1 MQRDM
6 ISGDM
11 RFIGTK
17 KETLYQMS
25 KKSKQLFNA
34 YKFSKSG
41 PEIKEIKVDK
51 QGYSITLKAEIGAN
65 ATVSSKKFASV
76 LCSIPSKRVIGKTAT
91 LQYDDYKS
99 NVPNESA
106 VIGIVY
112 IQNGKYCYKTL
123 ISTEKQK
130 AINFSIPKEAMDVKI
145 RLFVIEGT
153 AESVLAGKYE
163 VTFEGV
169 MLSVGKTR
177 KKWEPY
183 KE

>member
-1 MQRDM
+1 MQKDM

-34 YKFSKSG
+34 YKVFKAE
-41 PEIKEIKVDK
+41 PEIKEIKIDK
-51 QGYSITLKAEIGAN
+51 QGYSITFKAEIEAN
-65 ATVSSKKFASV
+65 ATASSKKFVNA
-76 LCSIPSKRVIGKTAT
+76 LCSIPLKRVIGKTVT
-91 LQYDDYKS
+91 LQYDDYK
-99 NVPNESA
+99 NNEPNERA
-106 VIGIVY
+106 VIGVVY

-123 ISTEKQK
+123 KFTEKQK
-130 AINFSIPKEAMDVKI
+130 AITLSIPKEAMDVRI
-145 RLFVIEGT
+145 RLFVIEST
-153 AESVLAGKYE
+153 AGSVLAGKYE
-163 VTFEGV
+163 ATFEGV

>member
-25 KKSKQLFNA
+25 KKSKQLFNVYGSFRA
-34 YKFSKSG
+34 ESS
-41 PEIKEIKVDK
+41 IKEIKVDE
-51 QGYSITLKAEIGAN
+51 QGYSIAFKVEIEAN
-65 ATVSSKKFASV
+65 ATASSKIFTNVAY
-76 LCSIPSKRVIGKTAT
+76 LIPLKRVIGKTVT

-99 NVPNESA
+99 NVPNECA
-106 VIGIVY
+106 VVGIVY
-112 IQNGKYCYKTL
+112 MQNGKYCYRALT
-123 ISTEKQK
+123 STEKQK
-130 AINFSIPKEAMDVKI
+130 AITFSIPKEATGIYV
-145 RLFVIEGT
+145 RLFATES
-153 AESVLAGKYE
+153 ASESVLAGKYE
-163 VTFEGV
+163 VAFKGV

>member
-1 MQRDM
+1 MQKDM
-6 ISGDM
+6 ISSDM

-34 YKFSKSG
+34 YKSSKAELG
-41 PEIKEIKVDK
+41 IKEIKVDE

-65 ATVSSKKFASV
+65 ATVSSEIFTNV
-76 LCSIPSKRVIGKTAT
+76 VYLIPLKRVIGKTVT

-99 NVPNESA
+99 NVPNEYA
-106 VIGIVY
+106 VIGATY
-112 IQNGKYCYKTL
+112 IQNGKYYYKTL
-123 ISTEKQK
+123 VSTEKQK
-130 AINFSIPKEAMDVKI
+130 AITLSIPKEATEVNV
-145 RLFVIEGT
+145 RLFVTE
-153 AESVLAGKYE
+153 AVSKSVLAGKYE
-163 VTFEGV
+163 VTFKGV

>member
-1 MQRDM
+1 MQQLLV
-6 ISGDM
+6 
-11 RFIGTK
+11 K
-17 KETLYQMS
+17 K
-25 KKSKQLFNA
+25 FVNA
-34 YKFSKSG
+34 
-41 PEIKEIKVDK
+41 V
-51 QGYSITLKAEIGAN
+51 YSIPL
-65 ATVSSKKFASV
+65 
-76 LCSIPSKRVIGKTAT
+76 KRVIGKTVT

-106 VIGIVY
+106 VVGAAY
-112 IQNGKYCYKTL
+112 MQNGKYCYKTL

-130 AINFSIPKEAMDVKI
+130 AITLSIPKEATNVKV
-145 RLFVIEGT
+145 RLFVTENT

-163 VTFEGV
+163 ATFKGV

>member
-34 YKFSKSG
+34 YKSSETELG
-41 PEIKEIKVDK
+41 IKEKKVDK

-65 ATVSSKKFASV
+65 ATASSKTFV
-76 LCSIPSKRVIGKTAT
+76 NVVYSIPLKRVIGKTVT

-106 VIGIVY
+106 VVGAAY
-112 IQNGKYCYKTL
+112 MQNGKYRYKTL

-130 AINFSIPKEAMDVKI
+130 AITLSIPKEATNVKV
-145 RLFVIEGT
+145 RLFVTENT
-153 AESVLAGKYE
+153 AGSVLAGKYE
-163 VTFEGV
+163 ATFKGV

>member
-34 YKFSKSG
+34 YKSSETELG
-41 PEIKEIKVDK
+41 IKEKKVDK

-65 ATVSSKKFASV
+65 ATASSKKFV
-76 LCSIPSKRVIGKTAT
+76 NVVYSIPLKRVIGKTVT

-106 VIGIVY
+106 VVGAAY
-112 IQNGKYCYKTL
+112 MQNGKYRYKTL

-130 AINFSIPKEAMDVKI
+130 AITLSIPKEATNVKVRLLCNRKYSRKCISRKI
-145 RLFVIEGT
+145 RGDF
-153 AESVLAGKYE
+153 
-163 VTFEGV
+163 
-169 MLSVGKTR
+169 
-177 KKWEPY
+177 
-183 KE
+183 

>member
-34 YKFSKSG
+34 YKSFKAG
-41 PEIKEIKVDK
+41 PEIKEIKIDK
-51 QGYSITLKAEIGAN
+51 QGYSITLKVEIGAN
-65 ATVSSKKFASV
+65 ATASSKRFANV
-76 LCSIPSKRVIGKTAT
+76 LCLAPSKRVIGKTVT
-91 LQYDDYKS
+91 LQYDDYKN
-99 NVPNESA
+99 NVPNECA

-112 IQNGKYCYKTL
+112 IQNGKYCYETL
-123 ISTEKQK
+123 TSTKKQK
-130 AINFSIPKEAMDVKI
+130 AITFSIPKEATDVRI

-169 MLSVGKTR
+169 MLSVGKIR

>member
-34 YKFSKSG
+34 YKNFKAE
-41 PEIKEIKVDK
+41 PEIEEIKVDK
-51 QGYSITLKAEIGAN
+51 QGYSITLKAGIGAN
-65 ATVSSKKFASV
+65 ATASSLKFTNVS
-76 LCSIPSKRVIGKTAT
+76 CSIPLKRVAGKTVT
-91 LQYDDYKS
+91 LQYDDYK
-99 NVPNESA
+99 NNAPNESA
-106 VIGIVY
+106 VIGVVY
-112 IQNGKYCYKTL
+112 IRNGKHCYQTL
-123 ISTEKQK
+123 TSTEKQK
-130 AINFSIPKEAMDVKI
+130 AIIFSIPKEVIDVRI
-145 RLFVIEGT
+145 RLFVTECT
-153 AESVLAGKYE
+153 AGSVLAGKYE
-163 VTFEGV
+163 ATFEGV